1 MPSSVSKVQRND
13 EIAKQHVLQEWN
25 LPFLLNQ
32 CCFSQSFGLCWLQL
46 PTFCRYKI
54 QRDQELRAVGG
65 GNRRS
70 SKPRLLLAAILPC
83 GYLQPVAALQQQQ
96 PVWHSGSASGWIKQA
111 SLLACS
117 PVPME
122 SRQTVWSIPQQ
133 VLICTGRQQ
142 AYQAQGDSFPA
153 PRCPA

>member
-46 PTFCRYKI
+46 PTSCRYKI

-70 SKPRLLLAAILPC
+70 SKPRLLLAA
-83 GYLQPVAALQQQQ
+83 V
-96 PVWHSGSASGWIKQA
+96 HSS
-111 SLLACS
+111 
-117 PVPME
+117 
-122 SRQTVWSIPQQ
+122 
-133 VLICTGRQQ
+133 
-142 AYQAQGDSFPA
+142 SFPVGICNLW
-153 PRCPA
+153 PLCSSSNLSGTVGQLQDG